1 MGHFDE
7 DELKD
12 ITPGPIAY
20 MASHPV
26 AANLL
31 MLVLLLGGLL
41 FLMNSKKEVF
51 PQFDFDAVLIQM
63 AYPGASPEEV
73 EQGII
78 LAVEEAIKDVDG
90 IKNIKSSAFEGA
102 GHVYAVLH
110 NADDM
115 MQIFQDIKTAIDQVS
130 TFPVDAEDLT
140 VSVLTDKQ
148 KVMELVLYGTT
159 DDTVLRQT
167 AENIQAQLEQDP
179 DIGIVELSN
188 VRDYEIHIEISQE
201 DLRRHGLNIPAVA
214 QIVSRTA
221 IEIGGGALK
230 TAAGEILVRM
240 TERRNYATDFRDI
253 PIIKTENGSI
263 VYLGDIATISDGFDT
278 SSKYSSFN
286 DKPAILMTVRSVG
299 NQTPTGIS
307 SAVRHQIE
315 TLNNHFPGDLQLVVI
330 QDESIVFQQR
340 ANLLMRNGLL
350 GLILV
355 VIFLA
360 LFLDIRLA
368 FWVSMG
374 IPISYMGAFLL
385 LPMTDGF
392 SINMVSMFAFII
404 ALGIVVDD
412 AVVVGEN
419 IYHKREQGIK
429 PLHASIEG
437 AREMAIPV
445 FVSVLTNI
453 IAFTPMLF
461 MPGFMGKIFSIVP
474 IIVISTFFL
483 SLIESLFIL
492 PAHLT
497 FKQAKNIKNRPLLK
511 IVNFQK
517 GFNRR
522 FDSFVQNTY
531 APFLI
536 RSISLRYISL
546 SLFLLVLIGMGGF
559 VMGGHLGMQMFPRV
573 ESDFSYTEATLKVGA
588 PEKDVRAVEKQII
601 DAAKDII
608 KRNGGEQ
615 LSFGVYSHIN
625 GNVVQ
630 TQAFLTDVDT
640 RPIST
645 KAFTEL
651 WRKTT
656 GAILGLESITFS
668 SNRGGPGDGA
678 ALTVELSHH
687 DTDILQ
693 EAATSLALS
702 LEDFPSAQDINDGSA
717 QGKRQFDF
725 TVTDL
730 GYTLGL
736 TPLEIGRQVR
746 GAFYGSEALKQQR
759 GRNEVRVL
767 VMSPEE
773 ERNSSY
779 FMKNMMIKAPNGVD
793 VLLSDVVKMKEGRAY
808 TTINRRN
815 SRRVITVE
823 SDVNPPS
830 ETNLIINAITN
841 DSLPA
846 LQKRYPGLTFSFEG
860 AQADMRE
867 SLQSLFMGMFGVLFV
882 MYAILAVLFSSYSQP
897 LMIMIAIP
905 FSMVGAIIGHYI
917 MGFPMSIVSMFG
929 IIALAGVVIND
940 SLILIDLSNRR
951 HKEGHE
957 KFAAVVMAAT
967 QRFRP
972 IILTTLTTF
981 VGLAPM
987 MFETSRQARFLIP
1000 MAISL
1005 GYGIVFATFLTLIL
1019 IPSLY
1024 MIIEDIKLIFA
1035 KWVLPMI
1042 QFMGSKFML
1051 ILLSVLAFILVLV
1064 FTFAEFLTPVLT
1076 FVASINVIIEDIKPI
1091 FEELFHTILG

>member
-20 MASHPV
+20 MAAHPV

-31 MLVLLLGGLL
+31 MLVLLLGGFL
-41 FLMNSKKEVF
+41 FLYNSKQEVF
-51 PQFDFDAVLIQM
+51 PQFDRDRILIQM

-102 GHVYAVLH
+102 GHVYAILH

-130 TFPVDAEDLT
+130 TFPVDAENLT
-140 VSVLTDKQ
+140 ISIVTDKQ
-148 KVMELVLYGTT
+148 KVMELVLYGSTS
-159 DDTVLRQT
+159 DIVLRQT
-167 AENIQAQLEQDP
+167 AESIQAQLEQDP

-201 DLRRHGLNIPAVA
+201 NLRRHGLNIPDIART
-214 QIVSRTA
+214 VSRTA

-230 TAAGEILVRM
+230 TSAGEILVRM
-240 TERRNYATDFRDI
+240 TERRNYAADFKDI
-253 PIIKTENGSI
+253 PIIKTESGSI

-286 DKPAILMTVRSVG
+286 DKPAILMAVRSVG

-307 SAVRHQIE
+307 SAVRNQIA
-315 TLNNHFPGDLQLVVI
+315 TLNSYFPGDLQLVVT
-330 QDESIVFQQR
+330 QDESITFQQR

-419 IYHKREQGIK
+419 IYHKREQGKK
-429 PLHASIEG
+429 PLHASVEG

-461 MPGFMGKIFSIVP
+461 MPGFMGKIFSIIPV
-474 IIVISTFFL
+474 IVISTFFL

-511 IVNFQK
+511 IINFQK
-517 GFNRR
+517 WFNRK

-536 RSISLRYISL
+536 KSISLRYISL
-546 SLFLLVLIGMGGF
+546 SLFLLILVSMGSF
-559 VMGGHLGMQMFPRV
+559 VVGGHLKMVMFPDI
-573 ESDFSYTEATLKVGA
+573 EADFSYSKATLKVGA
-588 PEKDVRAVEKQII
+588 PEKDVRIVERQII

-608 KRNGGEQ
+608 KHNGGAQ
-615 LSFGVYSHIN
+615 LSVEISSKID
-625 GNVVQ
+625 GNVVEIQ
-630 TQAFLTDVDT
+630 TFLTDIDS

-645 KAFTEL
+645 TAFTAL
-651 WRKTT
+651 WRKAT
-656 GAILGLESITFS
+656 GTILGLESITFS
-668 SNRGGPGDGA
+668 SSRGGPGDGA

-687 DTDILQ
+687 DTAVLQ
-693 EAATSLALS
+693 EAAMTLAKSLKQ
-702 LEDFPSAQDINDGSA
+702 FPAVQDINDGSA

-767 VMSPEE
+767 VMSPKK

-779 FMKNMMIKAPNGVD
+779 FMQNMMIKAPNGVD
-793 VLLSDVVKMKEGRAY
+793 VLLSDVVQMKEGRAY

-815 SRRVITVE
+815 GRRVITVE
-823 SDVNPPS
+823 ADVNPRS
-830 ETNLIINAITN
+830 EAGLITN
-841 DSLPA
+841 ALTADTLPK
-846 LQKRYPGLTFSFEG
+846 LQNLYPGLTFSFEG
-860 AQADMRE
+860 KQADMLE
-867 SLQSLFMGMFGVLFV
+867 SLQSLGYGMLAILFV

-905 FSMVGAIIGHYI
+905 FSMVGAVMGHYI
-917 MGFPMSIVSMFG
+917 MGFSMSIVSMFG

-1019 IPSLY
+1019 LPSLY

-1035 KWVLPMI
+1035 KWVLPTM
-1042 QFMGSKFML
+1042 QFMSSKFIL
-1051 ILLSVLAFILVLV
+1051 ILICILACLLALV
-1064 FTFAEFLTPVLT
+1064 FTFAEFLTPVLA
-1076 FVASINVIIEDIKPI
+1076 FVASINVIIEGLLHNII
-1091 FEELFHTILG
+1091 G